1 MYHPYSA
8 NYHAKNDDGF
18 AVTVRAYPGV
28 ASDSNNSYYTLL
40 LGELTI
46 FLADVQCVAILD
58 ALGSRPPLPQ
68 PDPEC
73 TCVRTGDVDDAR
85 DCEAHK

>member
-18 AVTVRAYPGV
+18 AVTVRAYPPV
-28 ASDSNNSYYTLL
+28 PSDPYTSYYTLL
-40 LGELTI
+40 IGELSIYLTD
-46 FLADVQCVAILD
+46 AQCVAILD